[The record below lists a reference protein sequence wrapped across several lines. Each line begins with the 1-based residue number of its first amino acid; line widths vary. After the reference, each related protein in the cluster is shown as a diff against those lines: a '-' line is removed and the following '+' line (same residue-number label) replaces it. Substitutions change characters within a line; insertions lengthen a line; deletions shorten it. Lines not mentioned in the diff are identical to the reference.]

1 MAFPGHFANL
11 PATMPSPHPTLFVSP
26 LALSQTP
33 FRILSSRPLRW
44 SCAVYRPLSRHVPHL
59 SVQPT
64 SPRPPHP
71 VRDLSHGLLSSTVGS
86 LIGAGGG
93 VVLTPLL
100 TLTRLAQHEAHGTSL
115 LVVAITALVSALR
128 YFTRAR
134 VDLPAAA
141 ALMAAALLAAPAG
154 ARASASLDAKRLKR
168 CFGAFLLF
176 VSFAIPLLPKV
187 AMLSPVALPSTVR
200 IPVLAVVGMLS
211 GFLSGLLGIGGGT
224 INVPTL
230 VLLGFSQTV
239 AQGTALMAMVLP
251 SIRGAYTHFKLGH
264 VRTERLP
271 GLVAGAL
278 LGGFLGA
285 STALRL
291 QEGTLRVVC
300 SGIFAMIGVKY
311 LLPGKKS

>member
-1 MAFPGHFANL
+1 
-11 PATMPSPHPTLFVSP
+11 
-26 LALSQTP
+26 
-33 FRILSSRPLRW
+33 
-44 SCAVYRPLSRHVPHL
+44 
-59 SVQPT
+59 
-64 SPRPPHP
+64 
-71 VRDLSHGLLSSTVGS
+71 
-86 LIGAGGG
+86 
-93 VVLTPLL
+93 
-100 TLTRLAQHEAHGTSL
+100 
-115 LVVAITALVSALR
+115 
-128 YFTRAR
+128 
-134 VDLPAAA
+134 
-141 ALMAAALLAAPAG
+141 
-154 ARASASLDAKRLKR
+154 
-168 CFGAFLLF
+168 
-176 VSFAIPLLPKV
+176 
-187 AMLSPVALPSTVR
+187 
-200 IPVLAVVGMLS
+200 MLS

-239 AQGTALMAMVLP
+239 AQGTALMAMVFP